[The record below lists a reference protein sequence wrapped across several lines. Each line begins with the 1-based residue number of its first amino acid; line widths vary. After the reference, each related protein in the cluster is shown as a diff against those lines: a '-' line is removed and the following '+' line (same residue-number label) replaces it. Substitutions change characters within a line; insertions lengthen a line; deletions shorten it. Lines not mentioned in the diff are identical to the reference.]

1 MVTQSEWTNLSNVLH
16 GYPPAI
22 YMCIFILYIY
32 IFYHMLTDLIFLEQI
47 FIGEEVISLSL

>member
-32 IFYHMLTDLIFLEQI
+32 IYYHMLTDLIFLEQI
-47 FIGEEVISLSL
+47 FIGEVISLSL